1 MKYVNYVLLYMEDGR
16 IMRTLSSFLSITSS
30 RTVIISS

>member
-1 MKYVNYVLLYMEDGR
+1 MEDGR

>member
-1 MKYVNYVLLYMEDGR
+1 VEDGR
-16 IMRTLSSFLSITSS
+16 IMRTLSSFLSITSP